1 MEKRAKHFVLVHG
14 ACHGAWCWYKVST
27 LLKSAGH
34 KVTMLDMAASGKHPK
49 QVHELRSL
57 SDYLEPLVEF
67 MASLPPEERVIL
79 VGHSIGGLSISVAM
93 ERFPEKVS
101 VAVFCAAFM
110 PNPDISLTTVM
121 EEVQDLSPSL
131 PLFLKSSHAHTGPCN
146 LEVLEWSM
154 LCSSWS
160 GSMNC
165 GIFI

>member
-14 ACHGAWCWYKVST
+14 ACNGAWCWYKVST

-57 SDYLEPLVEF
+57 LDYLEPLVEF

-79 VGHSIGGLSISVAM
+79 VGHSIGGLSISDAM

-101 VAVFCAAFM
+101 VAVFCADFM
-110 PNPDISLTTVM
+110 PNPDLSLTTLV
-121 EEVQDLSPSL
+121 EEVQDLSLSL
-131 PLFLKSSHAHTGPCN
+131 SEKLTRTH
-146 LEVLEWSM
+146 
-154 LCSSWS
+154 
-160 GSMNC
+160 
-165 GIFI
+165 